1 MSTALVEAD
10 YNLKYFLQ
18 LMQSVLNS
26 SAVPEPDE
34 PLNWG
39 MVYDIAVNHSL
50 GGMLYYAIQKLPE
63 SRRPKGTMMAYL
75 KQMHQEQIVS
85 DLNLSFETERMLGI
99 LSSNGIKCM
108 PFKGIV
114 TKADYPVPYLR
125 TMCDVDILCEPS
137 NRTAVEKIFLE
148 NGYVKESV
156 GEKDTS
162 YRKDDILHFEMHSY
176 LLTEESP
183 AYSYF
188 SDIWQRAQL
197 DENSNIARMSLEDV
211 YIYMLEHL
219 ANHVKFGGAG
229 IRMYMDVYVFLK
241 KHAEALDR
249 EYTSKILKEI
259 LLSDFEKKTLDLCQN
274 WFSGN
279 EEININ
285 TKSAWFILNSCTY
298 GRVSVTFLSDSISN
312 FKDNSSGAKNGV
324 TRIINKLFPTLK
336 WMQLRFK
343 AVDKLP
349 VLYPFFIPV
358 HWIDRLIIRRNV
370 TTKNIGKYFACA
382 DSQEAKELIDM
393 FTTLGL
399 KKRI

>member
-26 SAVPEPDE
+26 TPVPEPDE

-39 MVYDIAVNHSL
+39 MIYDIAVNHSL
-50 GGMLYYAIQKLPE
+50 AGMLYCALQKLPE
-63 SRRPKGTMMAYL
+63 NRKPKGTMMAYL

-85 DLNLSFETERMLGI
+85 DLNLSFETERILGI
-99 LSSNGIKCM
+99 LSTRGIRCM

-137 NRTAVEKIFLE
+137 NRAVVEKVFLE
-148 NGYVKESV
+148 NGYIKESV

-162 YRKDDILHFEMHSY
+162 YRKDDILHFEMHNH

-188 SDIWQRAQL
+188 SDIWQRAKL
-197 DENSNIARMSLEDV
+197 DENSNIAKMSLEDT

-219 ANHVKFGGAG
+219 ANHIKFGGAG

-241 KHAEALDR
+241 KHADELNK
-249 EYTSKILKEI
+249 EYTHKILNKI
-259 LLSDFEKKTLDLCQN
+259 LLSDFEEKTVALCQN

-279 EEININ
+279 KEVDI
-285 TKSAWFILNSCTY
+285 TSKSAWFILNSCTY
-298 GRVSVTFLSDSISN
+298 GRVSVTFLSDSIRN
-312 FKDNSSGAKNGV
+312 YKDNSSGAKNGL
-324 TRIINKLFPTLK
+324 TRIFIKLFPALK
-336 WMQLRFK
+336 WMRIRFK
-343 AVDKLP
+343 AVDRLP
-349 VLYPFFIPV
+349 ALYPFFVPV
-358 HWIDRLIIRRNV
+358 HWVDRLIIRRNIS
-370 TTKNIGKYFACA
+370 TKNLGKYFTSA
-382 DSQEAKELIDM
+382 DSKDAKELMNM
-393 FTTLGL
+393 FISLGL